1 MASFQV
7 DGIKMNDEWMKTERT
22 ALGLLN
28 VLDRLRADELC
39 DDELLIQIE
48 VFERQR
54 QNDDERLDLRQ
65 DRPFFDQ
72 LALLVDRLKVTPHL
86 LSLQQLHADLLRI
99 VDLPLVDRLW
109 NILGQV
115 PQPLGSVFVSQKSNR
130 NSIVIG

>member
-1 MASFQV
+1 
-7 DGIKMNDEWMKTERT
+7 MKTERT